1 MQKNVYDAF
10 EERVVK
16 GEVENTLA
24 LEKSLTIGKEV
35 QQAVDKFENFKRQQC
50 ALGAHNKVIEHGK
63 GGFLLHL
70 KLFFSLRVGLD
81 SNDLHEE
88 CSIFS
93 MIITPCAFCGRKFPH
108 VWDC

>member
-1 MQKNVYDAF
+1 MF
-10 EERVVK
+10 TL
-16 GEVENTLA
+16 EN
-24 LEKSLTIGKEV
+24 SLTMGKEV
-35 QQAVDKFENFKRQQC
+35 QQVRDKYENLEQQHC
-50 ALGAHNKVIEHGK
+50 ALEPHNKVIEIGK
-63 GGFLLHL
+63 GGFLLDPKPH
-70 KLFFSLRVGLD
+70 FCLRVGLN